1 MRPCGLWRPCYTD
14 LRHTYLPT
22 RRAHKAGDG
31 LLSSFSRMS
40 SASHAAAPR
49 EELDDDVPL
58 TKRGKNK
65 SGTVAAEAPRAQKAS
80 GGGGP
85 TQPVA
90 GRPKRKAAEEGQ
102 EKRSMRER
110 KAKDGLKRESADKY
124 KSNEKPGIKAGM
136 GVKTAKRRDESADA
150 EKEAPVQKEALNT
163 VEAEDSVLVS
173 FSAGCMF
180 EPGSVVTVAPV
191 EVPAGSPEIS
201 FRAKVVKWN
210 AERFVLKLKYE
221 NEQDSELYDIY
232 CDGEHTGVQN
242 EEALYLAFS
251 NKVLQRGAKITSQQG
266 TTQAVIKELD
276 AEWHRDQ
283 PWATKNE
290 HAGKIVI
297 WDYEDPN
304 TKEQHED
311 EACIWG
317 YLPADESDFF
327 PDKPENEGGQP
338 GPLWRIKFSDP
349 KIMPADLDEEELACA
364 LERKRKKDKRKKRV
378 GEDKTEE
385 KEGNEEWVPGKDE
398 RANSKKRGG
407 NEIDDD
413 APIRKKKKELLDDEA
428 PVRPNKQK
436 TVQDGT
442 AKSASASG
450 DMPGLK
456 RPGDDS
462 SSDKIK
468 APSQTNISKDKEVL
482 KSGPVVRAKT
492 EPGVNHL
499 TNSVK
504 GANTGVGGK
513 EKALVKDKLQE
524 HQKSAVKMEKK
535 SSDPAMLKSENGDAA
550 KALSLPGGN
559 GNGVTTSMAGHQTD
573 KGGAAVPKIKTGDTV
588 SNGNATLSGKPAT
601 GVGRTPPVPRSG
613 ISKPGALGGGNN
625 AIISAKSEKP
635 ALLGSV
641 AADKLATLTQPVML
655 PKPVPR
661 TVAPLPKAL
670 PSLSALPRPDISGM
684 SGGGISHVSEGEW
697 EGKGR
702 RAPFAH
708 TRFGYAPIY
717 MADLHGVPLPYSE
730 LDAAIENLFGPTVV
744 RRKILSEGAEDLSP
758 LAEAVR
764 QPPPLEERMQ
774 LTPEK
779 MAEMEKELEGQASAR
794 ASRRSEEARQEEIEA
809 IKTAATRNAEAA
821 RGDSPAVPL
830 PVMVSYSTTSD
841 AAPAQTVD
849 HASEPINVAQT
860 VGTNKKPV
868 VLVEKKTGSVA
879 ALSAFGW
886 KGQKVKK
893 TNADGEAGQAVSK
906 AELSSIS
913 AAHPR
918 SEDRNGKEVGV
929 HTSAQPPTSAQGDR
943 IKTRHLCVEVR
954 VTPQQ
959 DECVKLAV
967 EFIKQEWSQL
977 SERVKQDPWLCQ
989 HRHDGRYDLT
999 PVWCAAVAVCAM
1011 CMTVTTHALIL

>member
-1 MRPCGLWRPCYTD
+1 MRPCGLWRPCYPD
-14 LRHTYLPT
+14 LRHAYLPT
-22 RRAHKAGDG
+22 RRACKASDG
-31 LLSSFSRMS
+31 LLSSFGRMS
-40 SASHAAAPR
+40 SASHDAAPR

-65 SGTVAAEAPRAQKAS
+65 SVTVAAEAPTAQKAS

-85 TQPVA
+85 TLLVT

-110 KAKDGLKRESADKY
+110 KAKDGLKREGADKY
-124 KSNEKPGIKAGM
+124 KSNEKPGVKAGM
-136 GVKTAKRRDESADA
+136 GVKAAKRRDESDDA
-150 EKEAPVQKEALNT
+150 EKEAPAEKEALNIF
-163 VEAEDSVLVS
+163 EAEDSVLVS

-180 EPGSVVTVAPV
+180 EPGSVVTVSPV

-221 NEQDSELYDIY
+221 NEQDSELYTIY
-232 CDGEHTGVQN
+232 CHGEHKGVQN

-297 WDYEDPN
+297 WDYEDPT

-327 PDKPENEGGQP
+327 PDKPEHQGGQP

-436 TVQDGT
+436 TVQVGT

-450 DMPGLK
+450 DMPSLK
-456 RPGDDS
+456 RPGHDS

-482 KSGPVVRAKT
+482 KSEPVVRAKT
-492 EPGVNHL
+492 EPDVNHM

-513 EKALVKDKLQE
+513 EKALMKDKHQE
-524 HQKSAVKMEKK
+524 LQKSAVKVEVK
-535 SSDPAMLKSENGDAA
+535 SSVPATLKSENGDAE

-559 GNGVTTSMAGHQTD
+559 GNGVRTSTAGHQTD
-573 KGGAAVPKIKTGDTV
+573 KGGAAVPKIKTGDIV

-613 ISKPGALGGGNN
+613 ISKPGALGAGNN
-625 AIISAKSEKP
+625 ASISAKSEKP
-635 ALLGSV
+635 ASLGSV
-641 AADKLATLTQPVML
+641 AADKLATLPQPVMV
-655 PKPVPR
+655 KPVPR

-684 SGGGISHVSEGEW
+684 TGGGISNVSEGEW

-764 QPPPLEERMQ
+764 QPPALEERMQ

-779 MAEMEKELEGQASAR
+779 MAEMEKDLEGQASAR

-830 PVMVSYSTTSD
+830 PVMAPYSD
-841 AAPAQTVD
+841 AAAPAQRVD
-849 HASEPINVAQT
+849 HASEPSNEAQT

-868 VLVEKKTGSVA
+868 VLVEKKTVSVA

-893 TNADGEAGQAVSK
+893 TNADGEAGQAVAK
-906 AELSSIS
+906 AELSGIS

-929 HTSAQPPTSAQGDR
+929 HTSAQPPTSAQGGS

-954 VTPQQ
+954 VTPEQ

-967 EFIKQEWSQL
+967 DYIKQEWSQL
-977 SERVKQDPWLCQ
+977 SERVKQDPWLSQ

-999 PVWCAAVAVCAM
+999 PVWCASVLVCAM
-1011 CMTVTTHALIL
+1011 CMAVITHGLIM